1 MAKIGPVTLKV
12 DLVGNEAKVDVTYE
26 ITFDS
31 YDQHSN
37 QAYVEVVRLMGDD
50 TNVGDPESAGADDT
64 LGFVTPLFLRNTR
77 SDGQATLPRQFSKTF
92 PKATIDEDRGT
103 VPNPDELYAR
113 VTLTPVAP
121 ATATAQSKT
130 VTVQT

>member
-1 MAKIGPVTLKV
+1 MAKIGPVVLTV
-12 DLVGNEAKVDVTYE
+12 EVVGNQADVDVSYE
-26 ITFDS
+26 ISFDS

-50 TNVGDPESAGADDT
+50 TNVGDPGSAGADDI
-64 LGFVTPLFLRNTR
+64 LGFVTPLFLRSTR
-77 SDGQATLPRQFSKTF
+77 SDGQATLARHFTKTY
-92 PKATIDEDRGT
+92 PKGTIDEDRGA

-121 ATATAQSKT
+121 AAATAQSNP
-130 VTVQT
+130 VTVEI